1 MNNIFENPWLL
12 LGFFPLVF
20 VVITL
25 YRTQQKLAVSLALW
39 VPPRSIR
46 PISLIWFIRQNLFLM
61 GGMLL
66 LVLAAAGPLL
76 SNQKTSGFETRHGLV
91 VIALKASGKSTQAS
105 INLQSRLL
113 SQIQKEHFLREGGR
127 IGLMPYGSENDVFCP
142 LTLDPEFYDY
152 VASSLKR
159 LSRESA
165 KSDILDGGI
174 SLDEAIKSA
183 LETMQNQTLN
193 SKQMVIV
200 LFENSGREE
209 SIRDAL
215 IHANIPADIGLT
227 LVFPEALKV
236 PEIFSSYCES
246 QKAKAMALG
255 SKVMPEGRVMDVL
268 KKGDS
273 RDGFLQDSELVYA
286 TAPAW
291 FALPGLLCLLLAF
304 MFPPEVSALARQLA
318 NRGDK

>member
-1 MNNIFENPWLL
+1 MNHIFEHPWLL
-12 LGFFPLVF
+12 FGFFPLVF
-20 VVITL
+20 VVIAL

-39 VPPRSIR
+39 VPPGSIR

-61 GGMLL
+61 AGMLL

-76 SNQKTSGFETRHGLV
+76 PNQKASGFETRHGLV
-91 VIALKASGKSTQAS
+91 VIALKANEKSTQAS

-127 IGLMPYGSENDVFCP
+127 IGLMPYGGESDVFCP
-142 LTLDPEFYDY
+142 LTLDPEFYEY

-159 LSRESA
+159 VSTESA
-165 KSDILDGGI
+165 KSDILDGGV
-174 SLDEAIKSA
+174 SLGEALKSGF
-183 LETMQNQTLN
+183 ETMQNQTLN
-193 SKQMVIV
+193 SKQMVII

-246 QKAKAMALG
+246 QKSKALALG

-273 RDGFLQDSELVYA
+273 RDGFLQDVKLVYA
-286 TAPAW
+286 AAPAW
-291 FALPGLLCLLLAF
+291 FALPGLFCLLLAF
-304 MFPPEVSALARQLA
+304 MFPPKVSALVRQLA

>member
-1 MNNIFENPWLL
+1 MNHIFEHPWLL

-20 VVITL
+20 VVIAL

-46 PISLIWFIRQNLFLM
+46 PISLFWFIRHNLFLM

-91 VIALKASGKSTQAS
+91 VIALKANEKSTQAS

-127 IGLMPYGSENDVFCP
+127 IGLMPYGGESDIFCP

-152 VASSLKR
+152 VASSLKKV
-159 LSRESA
+159 SRESA
-165 KSDILDGGI
+165 KSDILEKGF
-174 SLDEAIKSA
+174 SLGEALKSS

-193 SKQMVIV
+193 SKQIVIV
-200 LFENSGREE
+200 LFENSGSEE

-215 IHANIPADIGLT
+215 IHANIPSDIGLT
-227 LVFPEALKV
+227 LVFPEAIKV

-246 QKAKAMALG
+246 QKARAVALG
-255 SKVMPEGRVMDVL
+255 SKVIPEGRVIDVL

-273 RDGFLQDSELVYA
+273 RDGFIQDAKLVYGA
-286 TAPAW
+286 APAW
-291 FALPGLLCLLLAF
+291 FAFPGLLCLLLAF
-304 MFPPEVSALARQLA
+304 MFPPNVSALARQLA

>member
-1 MNNIFENPWLL
+1 MNHIFEHPWLL
-12 LGFFPLVF
+12 FGFFPLVF
-20 VVITL
+20 VVIAL

-61 GGMLL
+61 AGMLL

-76 SNQKTSGFETRHGLV
+76 PNQKASGFETRHGLV
-91 VIALKASGKSTQAS
+91 VIALKANEKSSQAS

-127 IGLMPYGSENDVFCP
+127 IGLMPYGGESDLFCP
-142 LTLDPEFYDY
+142 LTLDPEFYEY

-159 LSRESA
+159 VSTESA
-165 KSDILDGGI
+165 KSDILDGGV
-174 SLDEAIKSA
+174 SLGEALKSA
-183 LETMQNQTLN
+183 FETMQNQTLN
-193 SKQMVIV
+193 SKQMVII

-246 QKAKAMALG
+246 QKSKALALG

-273 RDGFLQDSELVYA
+273 RDGFLQDAKLVYA
-286 TAPAW
+286 AAPAW

-304 MFPPEVSALARQLA
+304 MFPPKVSALVRQLA
-318 NRGDK
+318 NRRDK

>member
-1 MNNIFENPWLL
+1 MNHIFEHPWLL
-12 LGFFPLVF
+12 FGFFPLVF

-39 VPPRSIR
+39 VPPGSIR
-46 PISLIWFIRQNLFLM
+46 PISLIWFIRQNFFLM
-61 GGMLL
+61 AGMLL

-76 SNQKTSGFETRHGLV
+76 PNQKASGFETRHGLV
-91 VIALKASGKSTQAS
+91 VIALKANEKSTQAS

-127 IGLMPYGSENDVFCP
+127 IGLMPYGGESDVFCP
-142 LTLDPEFYDY
+142 LTLDPEFYEY
-152 VASSLKR
+152 VALSLKR
-159 LSRESA
+159 VSTESA
-165 KSDILDGGI
+165 KSDILDGGV
-174 SLDEAIKSA
+174 SLVEALKSGF
-183 LETMQNQTLN
+183 ETMQNQTLN
-193 SKQMVIV
+193 SKQMVII

-246 QKAKAMALG
+246 QKSKALALG

-273 RDGFLQDSELVYA
+273 RDGFLQDGKLVYGA
-286 TAPAW
+286 APAW
-291 FALPGLLCLLLAF
+291 FALPGLFCLMLAF
-304 MFPPEVSALARQLA
+304 MFPPKVSALVRQLA
-318 NRGDK
+318 NRRDK

>member
-1 MNNIFENPWLL
+1 MNHIFEHPWLL

-20 VVITL
+20 VVIAL

-39 VPPRSIR
+39 VPPGSIR

-61 GGMLL
+61 AGMLL

-76 SNQKTSGFETRHGLV
+76 PNQKASGFETRHGLV
-91 VIALKASGKSTQAS
+91 VIALKANEKSTQAS

-127 IGLMPYGSENDVFCP
+127 IGLMPYGGESDVFCP

-159 LSRESA
+159 VSTESA
-165 KSDILDGGI
+165 KSDILDGGV
-174 SLDEAIKSA
+174 SLGEALKSA
-183 LETMQNQTLN
+183 FETMQNQTLN
-193 SKQMVIV
+193 SKRIVVV

-246 QKAKAMALG
+246 QKSKALALG

-273 RDGFLQDSELVYA
+273 RDGFLQDGKLVYGA
-286 TAPAW
+286 APAW

-304 MFPPEVSALARQLA
+304 MFPPKVSALVRQLA

>member
-1 MNNIFENPWLL
+1 MNHIFEHPWLL

-20 VVITL
+20 VVIAL

-46 PISLIWFIRQNLFLM
+46 PISLIWFIRHNLFLM
-61 GGMLL
+61 GGMLF

-91 VIALKASGKSTQAS
+91 VIALKANGKSTQAS

-127 IGLMPYGSENDVFCP
+127 IGLMPYGSDSDVFCP

-159 LSRESA
+159 VSTESA
-165 KSDILDGGI
+165 KSDILDGGVA
-174 SLDEAIKSA
+174 LGEALKSA
-183 LETMQNQTLN
+183 FETMQNQTLN
-193 SKQMVIV
+193 SKRIVVV
-200 LFENSGREE
+200 LFENSGKEE

-215 IHANIPADIGLT
+215 IHAYIPADIGLT

-236 PEIFSSYCES
+236 PEILSSYCES
-246 QKAKAMALG
+246 QKAQALALG

-273 RDGFLQDSELVYA
+273 RDGFLQDAKLVYGA
-286 TAPAW
+286 APAW

-304 MFPPEVSALARQLA
+304 MFPPKVSALARQLA

>member
-1 MNNIFENPWLL
+1 MNHIFEHPWLL
-12 LGFFPLVF
+12 FGFFPLVF
-20 VVITL
+20 VVIAL

-39 VPPRSIR
+39 VPPGSIR

-61 GGMLL
+61 AGMLL

-76 SNQKTSGFETRHGLV
+76 PNQKASGFETRHGLV
-91 VIALKASGKSTQAS
+91 VIALKANEKSTQAS

-127 IGLMPYGSENDVFCP
+127 IGLMPYGGESDVFCP
-142 LTLDPEFYDY
+142 LTLDPEFYEY

-159 LSRESA
+159 VSTESA
-165 KSDILDGGI
+165 KSDILDGGV
-174 SLDEAIKSA
+174 SLVEALKSGF
-183 LETMQNQTLN
+183 ETMQNQTLN
-193 SKQMVIV
+193 SKQMVII

-227 LVFPEALKV
+227 LVFPEALKA

-246 QKAKAMALG
+246 QKSKALALG

-268 KKGDS
+268 IKGDS
-273 RDGFLQDSELVYA
+273 RDGFLQDVKLVYA
-286 TAPAW
+286 AAPAW
-291 FALPGLLCLLLAF
+291 FALPGLFCLLLAF
-304 MFPPEVSALARQLA
+304 MFPPKVSALVRQLA

>member
-1 MNNIFENPWLL
+1 MNHIFEHPWLL
-12 LGFFPLVF
+12 FGFFPLVF
-20 VVITL
+20 VVIAL

-39 VPPRSIR
+39 VPPGSIR

-61 GGMLL
+61 AGMLL

-76 SNQKTSGFETRHGLV
+76 PNQKASGFETRHGLV
-91 VIALKASGKSTQAS
+91 VIALKANEKSTQAS

-127 IGLMPYGSENDVFCP
+127 IGLMPYGGESDVFCP
-142 LTLDPEFYDY
+142 LTLDPEFYEY

-159 LSRESA
+159 VSTESA
-165 KSDILDGGI
+165 KSDILDGGV
-174 SLDEAIKSA
+174 SLVEALKSGF
-183 LETMQNQTLN
+183 ETMQNQTLN
-193 SKQMVIV
+193 SKQMVII

-215 IHANIPADIGLT
+215 IHANISADIGLT

-246 QKAKAMALG
+246 QKSKALALG

-273 RDGFLQDSELVYA
+273 RDGFLQDVKLVYA
-286 TAPAW
+286 AAPAW
-291 FALPGLLCLLLAF
+291 FALPGLFCLLLAF
-304 MFPPEVSALARQLA
+304 MFPPKVSALVRQLA
-318 NRGDK
+318 NRRDK

>member
-1 MNNIFENPWLL
+1 MSNIFEQPWLL
-12 LGFFPLVF
+12 LGLFPLVF
-20 VVITL
+20 VVIAL
-25 YRTQQKLAVSLALW
+25 YRTQQKLAISLALW

-46 PISLIWFIRQNLFLM
+46 PISLIWFTRQNLFLM

-76 SNQKTSGFETRHGLV
+76 SNHKASGFETRHGLV

-174 SLDEAIKSA
+174 SLDEALKSA

-209 SIRDAL
+209 SIRDVL

>member
-1 MNNIFENPWLL
+1 MNHIFEHPWLL
-12 LGFFPLVF
+12 FGFSPLVF
-20 VVITL
+20 VVIAL

-39 VPPRSIR
+39 VPPGSIR

-61 GGMLL
+61 AGMLL

-76 SNQKTSGFETRHGLV
+76 PNQKASGFETRHGLV
-91 VIALKASGKSTQAS
+91 VIALKANEKSTQAS

-127 IGLMPYGSENDVFCP
+127 IGLMPYGGESDVFCP
-142 LTLDPEFYDY
+142 LTLDPEFYEY

-159 LSRESA
+159 VSTESA
-165 KSDILDGGI
+165 KSDILDGGV
-174 SLDEAIKSA
+174 SLVEALKSGF
-183 LETMQNQTLN
+183 ETMQNQTLN

-246 QKAKAMALG
+246 QKAKALALG

-268 KKGDS
+268 KKSDS
-273 RDGFLQDSELVYA
+273 HDGFLQDAKLVYA
-286 TAPAW
+286 AAPAW

-304 MFPPEVSALARQLA
+304 MFPPKVSALVRQLA

>member
-1 MNNIFENPWLL
+1 MNHIFEHPWLL
-12 LGFFPLVF
+12 FGFFPLVF
-20 VVITL
+20 VVIAL

-39 VPPRSIR
+39 VPPGSIR

-61 GGMLL
+61 AGMLL

-76 SNQKTSGFETRHGLV
+76 PNQKASGFETRHGLV
-91 VIALKASGKSTQAS
+91 VIALKANEKSTQAS

-127 IGLMPYGSENDVFCP
+127 IGLMPYGGESDVFCP
-142 LTLDPEFYDY
+142 LTLDPEFYEY
-152 VASSLKR
+152 VALSLKR
-159 LSRESA
+159 VSTESA
-165 KSDILDGGI
+165 KSDILDGGV
-174 SLDEAIKSA
+174 SLVEALKSA
-183 LETMQNQTLN
+183 FETMQNQTLN
-193 SKQMVIV
+193 SKQMVII

-215 IHANIPADIGLT
+215 IHAYIPADIGLT

-246 QKAKAMALG
+246 QKSKALALG

-273 RDGFLQDSELVYA
+273 RDGFLQDGKLVYGA
-286 TAPAW
+286 APAW

-304 MFPPEVSALARQLA
+304 MFPPKVSALVRQLA

>member
-1 MNNIFENPWLL
+1 MNNIFEHTWLL
-12 LGFFPLVF
+12 LGLFPMVF
-20 VVITL
+20 VVMAL

-39 VPPRSIR
+39 VPSKSLR
-46 PISLIWFIRQNLFLM
+46 PISLIWFIRQNFFLM

-76 SNQKTSGFETRHGLV
+76 PNQKASGFETRHGLV
-91 VIALKASGKSTQAS
+91 VIALKANEKSTQAS

-127 IGLMPYGSENDVFCP
+127 IGLMPYGGESDIFCP

-159 LSRESA
+159 VSRESA
-165 KSDILDGGI
+165 KSGILDEGF
-174 SLDEAIKSA
+174 SLGEALKSA
-183 LETMQNQTLN
+183 FETMQNQTLN
-193 SKQMVIV
+193 TKQIVIV
-200 LFENSGREE
+200 FFEDSGKEE

-227 LVFPEALKV
+227 LMFPESLKV
-236 PEIFSSYCES
+236 PEIFSAYCES
-246 QKAKAMALG
+246 RKAQALALG

-268 KKGDS
+268 KKGAS
-273 RDGFLQDSELVYA
+273 RAGFLQDAKLVCA
-286 TAPAW
+286 AAPAW
-291 FALPGLLCLLLAF
+291 FALPGLICLLMAF
-304 MFPPEVSALARQLA
+304 MFPPKVSALVHQLA

>member
-1 MNNIFENPWLL
+1 MNHIFEHPWLL
-12 LGFFPLVF
+12 FGFFPLVF
-20 VVITL
+20 VVIAL

-61 GGMLL
+61 AGMLL

-76 SNQKTSGFETRHGLV
+76 PNQKASGFETRHGLV
-91 VIALKASGKSTQAS
+91 VIALKANEKSSQAS

-127 IGLMPYGSENDVFCP
+127 IGLMPYGGESDIFCP
-142 LTLDPEFYDY
+142 LTLDPEFYEY

-159 LSRESA
+159 VSTESA

-183 LETMQNQTLN
+183 CETMQNQTLN
-193 SKQMVIV
+193 SKQMVII

-246 QKAKAMALG
+246 QKAKALALG

-273 RDGFLQDSELVYA
+273 RDGFLQDAKLVYA
-286 TAPAW
+286 AAPAW
-291 FALPGLLCLLLAF
+291 FALPGLFCLLLAF
-304 MFPPEVSALARQLA
+304 MFPPKVSALVRQLA
-318 NRGDK
+318 NRRDK

>member
-1 MNNIFENPWLL
+1 MNHIFEHPWLL
-12 LGFFPLVF
+12 FGFFPLVF
-20 VVITL
+20 VVIAL

-61 GGMLL
+61 AGMLL

-76 SNQKTSGFETRHGLV
+76 PNQKASGFETRHGLV
-91 VIALKASGKSTQAS
+91 VIALKANEKSTQAS

-127 IGLMPYGSENDVFCP
+127 IGLMPYGGESDIFCP
-142 LTLDPEFYDY
+142 LTLDPEFYEY

-159 LSRESA
+159 VSTESG
-165 KSDILDGGI
+165 KSDILDGGV
-174 SLDEAIKSA
+174 SLVEALKSA
-183 LETMQNQTLN
+183 FESMQNQTLN
-193 SKQMVIV
+193 SKQMVII
-200 LFENSGREE
+200 LFENSGKEE

-246 QKAKAMALG
+246 QKAKALALG

-268 KKGDS
+268 IKGDS
-273 RDGFLQDSELVYA
+273 RDGFLQDAKLVYA
-286 TAPAW
+286 AAPAW

-304 MFPPEVSALARQLA
+304 MFPPKVSALVRQLA
-318 NRGDK
+318 NRRDK

>member
-1 MNNIFENPWLL
+1 M
-12 LGFFPLVF
+12 VF
-20 VVITL
+20 VVMAL

-39 VPPRSIR
+39 VPSKSLR
-46 PISLIWFIRQNLFLM
+46 PISLIWFIRQNFFLM

-76 SNQKTSGFETRHGLV
+76 PNQKASGFETRHGLV
-91 VIALKASGKSTQAS
+91 VIALKANEKSTQSS

-127 IGLMPYGSENDVFCP
+127 IGLMPYGWGNDIFCP

-159 LSRESA
+159 VSRESA
-165 KSDILDGGI
+165 KSDILDEGV
-174 SLDEAIKSA
+174 SLDEALKSA
-183 LETMQNQTLN
+183 FETMQNQTLN

-200 LFENSGREE
+200 LFENSGNEE

-215 IHANIPADIGLT
+215 IHANIPADLGLT

-236 PEIFSSYCES
+236 PEIFSAYCKS
-246 QKAKAMALG
+246 QKVQALALG

-273 RDGFLQDSELVYA
+273 HNGFLQDAKLVYA
-286 TAPAW
+286 AAPAW

-304 MFPPEVSALARQLA
+304 MFPPKVSGLVRQSA

>member
-1 MNNIFENPWLL
+1 MSNIFEHPWLL
-12 LGFFPLVF
+12 LGLFPLAF
-20 VVITL
+20 VVMAL

-39 VPPRSIR
+39 VPPKSIR
-46 PISLIWFIRQNLFLM
+46 SMSLIWFIRQNLFLM

-76 SNQKTSGFETRHGLV
+76 SKHKASGFETRHGLV
-91 VIALKASGKSTQAS
+91 VIALKANEKSTQAS

-127 IGLMPYGSENDVFCP
+127 IGLMPYGGESDIFCP

-159 LSRESA
+159 VSTESA
-165 KSDILDGGI
+165 KSDILDGGV
-174 SLDEAIKSA
+174 SLGEALKSA
-183 LETMQNQTLN
+183 FETMQNQTLN
-193 SKQMVIV
+193 SKRIVVV
-200 LFENSGREE
+200 LFENSGKEE
-209 SIRDAL
+209 SIRAAL
-215 IHANIPADIGLT
+215 IHAYIPADIGLT
-227 LVFPEALKV
+227 LVFPEAIKV

-246 QKAKAMALG
+246 QKAQAVALG
-255 SKVMPEGRVMDVL
+255 SKVIQEGRVIDVL

-273 RDGFLQDSELVYA
+273 RDGFLQDGKLVYGA
-286 TAPAW
+286 APAW

-304 MFPPEVSALARQLA
+304 MFPPKVSALARQLA

>member
-1 MNNIFENPWLL
+1 MNNIFEHPWLL
-12 LGFFPLVF
+12 LGLFPLVF
-20 VVITL
+20 VVIAL
-25 YRTQQKLAVSLALW
+25 YRTQQKLVVSLALW
-39 VPPRSIR
+39 VPSKSIR
-46 PISLIWFIRQNLFLM
+46 PLSLIWFIRQNLFLM
-61 GGMLL
+61 GGMVL

-91 VIALKASGKSTQAS
+91 VIALKANEKSTQAS

-127 IGLMPYGSENDVFCP
+127 IGLMPYGGESDIFCP

-159 LSRESA
+159 VTKESA
-165 KSDILDGGI
+165 KSDILDGGV
-174 SLDEAIKSA
+174 SLGEALKNA
-183 LETMQNQTLN
+183 FETMQNQTLN
-193 SKQMVIV
+193 YKQMVVV
-200 LFENSGREE
+200 LFENSGKEE

-215 IHANIPADIGLT
+215 IHANVPADIGLT

-236 PEIFSSYCES
+236 PEIFSAYCER
-246 QKAKAMALG
+246 QKAQALALG
-255 SKVMPEGRVMDVL
+255 YKVMPEGRVMDVL

-273 RDGFLQDSELVYA
+273 RDGFLQDAKLVYA
-286 TAPAW
+286 AAPAW

-304 MFPPEVSALARQLA
+304 MFPPKVSALVHQLA
-318 NRGDK
+318 NRGNK

>member
-1 MNNIFENPWLL
+1 MNHIFEHPWLL
-12 LGFFPLVF
+12 FGFFPLVF
-20 VVITL
+20 VVIAL

-39 VPPRSIR
+39 VPPGSIR

-61 GGMLL
+61 AGMLL

-76 SNQKTSGFETRHGLV
+76 PNQKASGFETRHGLV
-91 VIALKASGKSTQAS
+91 VIALKANEKSTQAS

-127 IGLMPYGSENDVFCP
+127 IGLMPYGGESDVFCP
-142 LTLDPEFYDY
+142 LTLDPEFYEY

-159 LSRESA
+159 VSTESA
-165 KSDILDGGI
+165 KSDILDGGV
-174 SLDEAIKSA
+174 SLVEALKSGF
-183 LETMQNQTLN
+183 ETMQNQTLN
-193 SKQMVIV
+193 SKQMVII

-246 QKAKAMALG
+246 QKSKALALG

-273 RDGFLQDSELVYA
+273 RDGFLQDVKLVYA
-286 TAPAW
+286 AAPAW
-291 FALPGLLCLLLAF
+291 FALPGLFCLLLAF
-304 MFPPEVSALARQLA
+304 MFPPKVSALVRQLA

>member
-1 MNNIFENPWLL
+1 MNHIFEHPWLL
-12 LGFFPLVF
+12 FGFFPLVF

-25 YRTQQKLAVSLALW
+25 YRTQQKLAVNLALW
-39 VPPRSIR
+39 VPPGSIR

-61 GGMLL
+61 AGMFL

-76 SNQKTSGFETRHGLV
+76 PNQKASGFETRHGLV
-91 VIALKASGKSTQAS
+91 VIALKANEKSTQAS

-127 IGLMPYGSENDVFCP
+127 IGLMPYGGESDLFCP
-142 LTLDPEFYDY
+142 LTLDPEFYEY

-159 LSRESA
+159 VSTESA
-165 KSDILDGGI
+165 KSDILDGGV
-174 SLDEAIKSA
+174 SLGEALKSA
-183 LETMQNQTLN
+183 FETMQNQTLN
-193 SKQMVIV
+193 SKQMVII

-236 PEIFSSYCES
+236 PEIFSTYCES
-246 QKAKAMALG
+246 QKAKALALG

-273 RDGFLQDSELVYA
+273 RDGFLQDAKLVYA
-286 TAPAW
+286 AAPAW

-304 MFPPEVSALARQLA
+304 MFPPKVSALVRQLA
-318 NRGDK
+318 NRRDK

>member
-1 MNNIFENPWLL
+1 MNNIFEHPWLL
-12 LGFFPLVF
+12 LGLFPLVF
-20 VVITL
+20 VVIAL

-39 VPPRSIR
+39 VPPRSIK

-76 SNQKTSGFETRHGLV
+76 PNQKSSKFETRHGLV
-91 VIALKASGKSTQAS
+91 VIALKANEKSTQTS

-127 IGLMPYGSENDVFCP
+127 IGLMPYGSESDIFCP
-142 LTLDPEFYDY
+142 LTLDPEFYNY

-159 LSRESA
+159 VSRESV
-165 KSDILDGGI
+165 KSDILDEGA
-174 SLDEAIKSA
+174 SLGEALKSA
-183 LETMQNQTLN
+183 LETMLNQTLN
-193 SKQMVIV
+193 SKQMVLV

-215 IHANIPADIGLT
+215 IRANIPSDIGLT

-236 PEIFSSYCES
+236 PEILSSYCES
-246 QKAKAMALG
+246 RKAQALALS
-255 SKVMPEGRVMDVL
+255 SKVMPEGRVIDVL
-268 KKGDS
+268 KKGGS
-273 RDGFLQDSELVYA
+273 RDGFFEDAKLVNA
-286 TAPAW
+286 AAPAW
-291 FALPGLLCLLLAF
+291 FAFPGLLCLLLAF
-304 MFPPEVSALARQLA
+304 MFPPNVSALAHQLS
-318 NRGDK
+318 NRGYK

>member
-1 MNNIFENPWLL
+1 MNHIFEHPWLL
-12 LGFFPLVF
+12 FGFFPLVF

-39 VPPRSIR
+39 VPPGSIR

-61 GGMLL
+61 AGMLL

-76 SNQKTSGFETRHGLV
+76 PNQKASGFETRHGLV
-91 VIALKASGKSTQAS
+91 VIALKANEKSTQAS

-127 IGLMPYGSENDVFCP
+127 IGLMPYGGESDVFCP
-142 LTLDPEFYDY
+142 LTLDPEFYEY
-152 VASSLKR
+152 VALSLKR
-159 LSRESA
+159 VSTESA
-165 KSDILDGGI
+165 KSDILDGGV
-174 SLDEAIKSA
+174 SLVEALKSGF
-183 LETMQNQTLN
+183 ETMQNQTLN
-193 SKQMVIV
+193 SKQMVII

-215 IHANIPADIGLT
+215 IHANISADIGLT
-227 LVFPEALKV
+227 LGFPEALKV

-246 QKAKAMALG
+246 QKSKALALG

-273 RDGFLQDSELVYA
+273 RDGFLQDVKLVYA
-286 TAPAW
+286 AAPAW
-291 FALPGLLCLLLAF
+291 FALPGLFCLLLAF
-304 MFPPEVSALARQLA
+304 MFPPKVSALVRQLA
-318 NRGDK
+318 NRRDK

>member
-1 MNNIFENPWLL
+1 MNNIFEHPWLL
-12 LGFFPLVF
+12 LCLFPLII
-20 VVITL
+20 VVIAL

-39 VPPRSIR
+39 VPPASIR
-46 PISLIWFIRQNLFLM
+46 PMSLIWFVRQNLFLI

-76 SNQKTSGFETRHGLV
+76 FNQKTSVFETRHGMV
-91 VIALKASGKSTQAS
+91 VIALKANEKSTQAS

-127 IGLMPYGSENDVFCP
+127 IGLMPYGWESDIFCP

-159 LSRESA
+159 VSRETP
-165 KSDILDGGI
+165 KSDILDGGV
-174 SLDEAIKSA
+174 SLGEALKSA

-200 LFENSGREE
+200 LFENSGKEE

-215 IHANIPADIGLT
+215 IHANIPADIGLI
-227 LVFPEALKV
+227 LVFPESLKV
-236 PEIFSSYCES
+236 PEIFSTYCER
-246 QKAKAMALG
+246 QKAQALALG
-255 SKVMPEGRVMDVL
+255 SKVIPEGRIMDVL
-268 KKGDS
+268 KKGDY
-273 RDGFLQDSELVYA
+273 RDGFFQDSKLVYA
-286 TAPAW
+286 AAPAW

-304 MFPPEVSALARQLA
+304 MFPPNVTALAHQLA

>member
-1 MNNIFENPWLL
+1 MSNIFEQPWLL
-12 LGFFPLVF
+12 LGLFPLVF
-20 VVITL
+20 VVIAL
-25 YRTQQKLAVSLALW
+25 YRTQQKLAISLALW

-46 PISLIWFIRQNLFLM
+46 PMSLIWFIRQNLFLM

-76 SNQKTSGFETRHGLV
+76 YNHKASGFETRHGLV
-91 VIALKASGKSTQAS
+91 VIALKANEKSIQAS

-113 SQIQKEHFLREGGR
+113 AQIQKEHFLREGSR
-127 IGLMPYGSENDVFCP
+127 IGLIPYGAESDVFCP

-159 LSRESA
+159 VSRESA
-165 KSDILDGGI
+165 KSDILDEGVALG
-174 SLDEAIKSA
+174 EALKIA

-246 QKAKAMALG
+246 QMAKAMALG
-255 SKVMPEGRVMDVL
+255 SKVMPEGRVMDAL

-304 MFPPEVSALARQLA
+304 MFPPKVSALARQLA

>member
-1 MNNIFENPWLL
+1 MNHIFEHPWLL
-12 LGFFPLVF
+12 FGFFPLVF
-20 VVITL
+20 VVIAL

-39 VPPRSIR
+39 VPPGSIR
-46 PISLIWFIRQNLFLM
+46 PISLIWFIRQNFFLM
-61 GGMLL
+61 AGMLL

-76 SNQKTSGFETRHGLV
+76 PNQKASGFETRHGLV
-91 VIALKASGKSTQAS
+91 VIALKANEKSSQAS

-127 IGLMPYGSENDVFCP
+127 IGLIPYGGESDIFCP

-159 LSRESA
+159 VSTESA
-165 KSDILDGGI
+165 KSDILDEGV
-174 SLDEAIKSA
+174 SLGEALKSA
-183 LETMQNQTLN
+183 FETMQNQTLN
-193 SKQMVIV
+193 SKQMVII

-246 QKAKAMALG
+246 QKSKALALG

-273 RDGFLQDSELVYA
+273 RDGFLQDAKLVYA
-286 TAPAW
+286 AAPAW
-291 FALPGLLCLLLAF
+291 FALPGLFCLLLAF
-304 MFPPEVSALARQLA
+304 MFPPKVSALVRQLA

>member
-1 MNNIFENPWLL
+1 MNNIFEHPWLL
-12 LGFFPLVF
+12 LGLFPLVF
-20 VVITL
+20 VVIAL

-39 VPPRSIR
+39 VPPKSIR
-46 PISLIWFIRQNLFLM
+46 PMSLIWFIRQNLFLM

-76 SNQKTSGFETRHGLV
+76 PNQKSSRFETRHGLV
-91 VIALKASGKSTQAS
+91 VIALKANEKSTQTS

-113 SQIQKEHFLREGGR
+113 LQIQKEHFLREGGR
-127 IGLMPYGSENDVFCP
+127 IGLMPYGGGSDIFCP
-142 LTLDPEFYDY
+142 LTLDPEFYNY

-159 LSRESA
+159 VSREGA
-165 KSDILDGGI
+165 KSEILDEGA
-174 SLDEAIKSA
+174 SLGEALKSA

-193 SKQMVIV
+193 SKQMVLV

-246 QKAKAMALG
+246 QKSKALALG
-255 SKVMPEGRVMDVL
+255 SKVVPEGRVIDVL

-273 RDGFLQDSELVYA
+273 RDGFLQDAKLVYA
-286 TAPAW
+286 AAPAW
-291 FALPGLLCLLLAF
+291 FALPGLFCLLLAF
-304 MFPPEVSALARQLA
+304 MFPPKVSALVRQLA

>member
-1 MNNIFENPWLL
+1 MNNIFEHPWLL
-12 LGFFPLVF
+12 LGLIPLVF
-20 VVITL
+20 VVIAL
-25 YRTQQKLAVSLALW
+25 YRTQQKLAVSMALW
-39 VPPRSIR
+39 VPPESIR
-46 PISLIWFIRQNLFLM
+46 PMSLIWFIRQNIFLM

-76 SNQKTSGFETRHGLV
+76 PNQKSNGFETRHGLV
-91 VIALKASGKSTQAS
+91 VISLKANEKSTQTS

-113 SQIQKEHFLREGGR
+113 SQIQKEHFQREGGR
-127 IGLMPYGSENDVFCP
+127 IGLMPYGGESDIFCP
-142 LTLDPEFYDY
+142 LTLDPEFYEY

-159 LSRESA
+159 VSRKGA
-165 KSDILDGGI
+165 KSDILDGGV
-174 SLDEAIKSA
+174 SLDEALKSA

-193 SKQMVIV
+193 SKQMVLV

-215 IHANIPADIGLT
+215 IHANIPSEIGLN

-236 PEIFSSYCES
+236 PEILSSYCEI
-246 QKAKAMALG
+246 QKAKALALG

-273 RDGFLQDSELVYA
+273 RDGFLQDAKLVYGA
-286 TAPAW
+286 APAW

-304 MFPPEVSALARQLA
+304 MFPPKVSELAHQLA
-318 NRGDK
+318 NRVDK

>member
-1 MNNIFENPWLL
+1 MNHIFEHPWLL
-12 LGFFPLVF
+12 FGFFPLVF
-20 VVITL
+20 VVIAL

-39 VPPRSIR
+39 VPPGSIR

-61 GGMLL
+61 AGMLL

-76 SNQKTSGFETRHGLV
+76 PNQKASGFETRHGLV
-91 VIALKASGKSTQAS
+91 VIALKANEKSTQAS

-127 IGLMPYGSENDVFCP
+127 IGLMPYGGESDVFCP
-142 LTLDPEFYDY
+142 LTLDPEFYEY

-159 LSRESA
+159 VSTESA
-165 KSDILDGGI
+165 KSDILDGGV
-174 SLDEAIKSA
+174 SLVEALKSGF
-183 LETMQNQTLN
+183 ETMQNQTLN

-246 QKAKAMALG
+246 QKSKALALG

-273 RDGFLQDSELVYA
+273 RDGFLQDVKLVYA
-286 TAPAW
+286 AAPAW
-291 FALPGLLCLLLAF
+291 FALPGLFCLLLAF
-304 MFPPEVSALARQLA
+304 MFPPKVSALVRQLA

>member
-1 MNNIFENPWLL
+1 MNNIFEHPWLL
-12 LGFFPLVF
+12 LVLIPLVLL
-20 VVITL
+20 VIAL

-46 PISLIWFIRQNLFLM
+46 PMSLIWFIRQNLFLM

-76 SNQKTSGFETRHGLV
+76 PNQKASGFETRHGLV
-91 VIALKASGKSTQAS
+91 VIALKANEKSTQAS

-113 SQIQKEHFLREGGR
+113 SQIQKEHFLREGSR
-127 IGLMPYGSENDVFCP
+127 IGLIPYCGESDIFCP

-159 LSRESA
+159 VSRESS
-165 KSDILDGGI
+165 KSDILDGGVA
-174 SLDEAIKSA
+174 LGEALKVA

-193 SKQMVIV
+193 SKQVVIV
-200 LFENSGREE
+200 LFENSGKEE

-215 IHANIPADIGLT
+215 IHANIPSDIGLT

-246 QKAKAMALG
+246 QKVQALALG
-255 SKVMPEGRVMDVL
+255 SKVMPEGRVIDVL
-268 KKGDS
+268 KKGNS
-273 RDGFLQDSELVYA
+273 RDGFFQDAKLVDGA
-286 TAPAW
+286 APAL
-291 FALPGLLCLLLAF
+291 FAFPGLLCLLLAF
-304 MFPPEVSALARQLA
+304 MFPPNVSVLANQLA
-318 NRGDK
+318 IRGDK

>member
-1 MNNIFENPWLL
+1 MNHFFEHPWLL

-20 VVITL
+20 VVIAL
-25 YRTQQKLAVSLALW
+25 YRTQLKLAVSLALW

-46 PISLIWFIRQNLFLM
+46 PISLIWFIRQNLFLIA
-61 GGMLL
+61 GMLL
-66 LVLAAAGPLL
+66 LVLASAGPLL
-76 SNQKTSGFETRHGLV
+76 SNQKTSGFETRHGMV
-91 VIALKASGKSTQAS
+91 VIALKANEKSTQSS

-127 IGLMPYGSENDVFCP
+127 IGLMPYGGESDVFCP

-159 LSRESA
+159 VSRESA
-165 KSDILDGGI
+165 KSDILEKGF
-174 SLDEAIKSA
+174 SLGEALKSS

-193 SKQMVIV
+193 SKQIVIV
-200 LFENSGREE
+200 LFENSGSEE

-215 IHANIPADIGLT
+215 IHANIPSDIGLT
-227 LVFPEALKV
+227 LVFPEAIKV

-246 QKAKAMALG
+246 QKARAVALG
-255 SKVMPEGRVMDVL
+255 SKVIPEGRVIDVL
-268 KKGDS
+268 KKGNS
-273 RDGFLQDSELVYA
+273 RDGFIQDAKLVYGA
-286 TAPAW
+286 APAW
-291 FALPGLLCLLLAF
+291 FAFPGLLCLLLAF
-304 MFPPEVSALARQLA
+304 MFPPNVSVLVHQLV

>member
-1 MNNIFENPWLL
+1 MNHIFEHPWLL
-12 LGFFPLVF
+12 FGFFPLVF

-39 VPPRSIR
+39 VPPGSIR
-46 PISLIWFIRQNLFLM
+46 PISLIWFIRQNFFLM
-61 GGMLL
+61 AGMLL

-76 SNQKTSGFETRHGLV
+76 PNQKASGFETRHGLV
-91 VIALKASGKSTQAS
+91 VIALKANEKSTQAS

-127 IGLMPYGSENDVFCP
+127 IGLMPYGGESDVFCP
-142 LTLDPEFYDY
+142 LTLDPEFYEY
-152 VASSLKR
+152 VALSLKR
-159 LSRESA
+159 VSTESA
-165 KSDILDGGI
+165 KSDILDGGV
-174 SLDEAIKSA
+174 SLVEALKSGF
-183 LETMQNQTLN
+183 ETMQNQTLN
-193 SKQMVIV
+193 SKQMVII

-246 QKAKAMALG
+246 QKSKALALG

-273 RDGFLQDSELVYA
+273 RDGFLQDVKLVYA
-286 TAPAW
+286 AAPAW
-291 FALPGLLCLLLAF
+291 FALPGLFCLLLAF
-304 MFPPEVSALARQLA
+304 MFPPKVSALVRQLA